1 MKKGPDLMVILVLV
15 FIVGSVMTG
24 VSHGDFQ
31 FAALFEQV
39 FRNS

>member
-1 MKKGPDLMVILVLV
+1 MKKGPDIVLVLIMV

-24 VSHGDFQ
+24 VSHVDFQ
-31 FAALFEQV
+31 FASLMEQV